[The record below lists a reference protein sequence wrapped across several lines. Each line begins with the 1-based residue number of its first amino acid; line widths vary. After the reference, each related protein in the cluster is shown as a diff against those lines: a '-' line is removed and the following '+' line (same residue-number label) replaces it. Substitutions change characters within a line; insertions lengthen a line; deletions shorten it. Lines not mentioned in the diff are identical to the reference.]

1 MIAVLFVAVLVFS
14 LLLVVRHI
22 ERKHEEQAFRETLA
36 RIAAQ
41 EHYAKQAKSPAWRKQ
56 QQGMTHDPVRR
67 CFYCRHVSCVC
78 HLDRDR

>member
-1 MIAVLFVAVLVFS
+1 MIAVGVVAAFLVI
-14 LLLVVRHI
+14 LLIVVRAV
-22 ERKHEEQAFRETLA
+22 ERKHEEHAFREILA

-56 QQGMTHDPVRR
+56 QQGMTHDTVRR
-67 CFYCRHVSCVC
+67 CFYCRQASCVC